1 MAEASPGH
9 TTGNVNGFIVF
20 CAVSFVFF
28 TLSLV
33 RYVFVVFTVWSLA
46 LGVALGFLLLS
57 NYREIPNLLILLS
70 PSKVLESFSKY
81 NVDKKKEIK
90 GTVCTACGAA
100 NCPRHRPEVSFES
113 LNPWEGLEIP
123 ETVDKAFT
131 EFLEILLRTHVY
143 AWYWDLSHDQRF
155 VDEMRKNL
163 RFLVSVL
170 VHRIKKIDVP
180 KFLLGKCLKRFMVH
194 LDCYARTRER
204 VLHGEDLQMATLNTL
219 GNQKHF
225 ALENEAT
232 EVDYVRCLSET
243 IIPYLLQ
250 PNFLRCRSA
259 IVFIRELLTNII
271 LVPTAE
277 KIADPD
283 FVNQLLLVL
292 LSDESLKEPTRPP
305 SPNVK
310 ILENFAKAR
319 STPAITALNL
329 SVFDLI
335 HDPKLLLPFM
345 HFMRKEGA
353 LNVLQFCLDIEDFN
367 KRSLAPELSDDEQ
380 KRILKEAQEIHFSY
394 FRKDAVDRI
403 DFPEQVV
410 QEFEE
415 GIASHWTVTSKLRT
429 AEPLFKAYEYAFN
442 LIEYKFAPLFHESDE
457 FYRILCGPREVEQP
471 KKEPIKIPK
480 KKFMPLAELTR
491 LANRIKMRKRVAK
504 EDKSLAI
511 FLDEMEPSESSPELL
526 DEEEDEVED
535 FSAGLIT
542 EEDVDVSEKRDLSY
556 WHITIPRI
564 ESIFERNKKVY
575 VFVINIESIGTENGI
590 RADTKWQVLRKYNE
604 FFVLD
609 SKLRRFHGTLH
620 RAELPGKRTILKKDL
635 DFLATCRLPFQEYL
649 QSLVRNPVLRG
660 SGLLHIFLSPGSELT
675 GMFEPE
681 SMGREAGRKIQS
693 IKSKLVIERGQN
705 LDEFLQAFLASAE
718 PPKKK
723 IPPKP
728 QNEKIQRP
736 TKQRKNSKLYLP
748 SRPCSWE
755 LVLGIF
761 WRFYPQ
767 LLLQQIA
774 IENTTK
780 NLSNEMTITDYIIYS
795 ARSLL
800 KVSPFLHHVLI
811 FVRFLAKNT
820 LDYFIERFVSYKFAL
835 ATQEDQIV
843 DLTHLLR
850 DVVFFDNDPPRT
862 DSEKVA
868 RRDETFEKM
877 MKFLPDIVKKII
889 GNDTHEYG
897 IRLIFEVFQHPKLNK
912 QLVYTLL
919 DELVVELFP
928 EISTQEASITNDAQ
942 EVY

>member
-590 RADTKWQVLRKYNE
+590 RA
-604 FFVLD
+604 
-609 SKLRRFHGTLH
+609 GTLH

-723 IPPKP
+723 IPPK
-728 QNEKIQRP
+728 
-736 TKQRKNSKLYLP
+736 
-748 SRPCSWE
+748 
-755 LVLGIF
+755 
-761 WRFYPQ
+761 
-767 LLLQQIA
+767 
-774 IENTTK
+774 
-780 NLSNEMTITDYIIYS
+780 
-795 ARSLL
+795 
-800 KVSPFLHHVLI
+800 
-811 FVRFLAKNT
+811 
-820 LDYFIERFVSYKFAL
+820 FVSYKFAL